1 MIANSLLFFLQ
12 KEMFASKMPD
22 GSSGGGGIPPP
33 VVAPAHPGGAF
44 RAEPAPPRAH
54 RDPNQDFQEPPRER
68 KVSESSGGPAGKSK
82 WMSAFKSIK
91 GKKDPE
97 EDR

>member
-1 MIANSLLFFLQ
+1 MLIFFSLFLQ

-33 VVAPAHPGGAF
+33 VAAPGGAF

-54 RDPNQDFQEPPRER
+54 RDPNQDFQEPPGRER
-68 KVSESSGGPAGKSK
+68 KLSETSSGPAGKSK

-91 GKKDPE
+91 GKKEPAD
-97 EDR
+97 DR